1 MKVFAWVML
10 LVEIV
15 CTIFYVHSGL
25 TLDRELPW
33 LNGWMAGPIALL
45 FMTPISFIVP
55 RMIAGASL
63 SGGVPRQFR
72 GAPIGI
78 GRITG
83 IARTGLVVN
92 GRPQLDLRLEID
104 TQDGRTVAGM
114 ARQFVDVLDLPT
126 FQPGAVLPVHYLPDG
141 RATFAADALPHE
153 LQAAMDQIQLAK
165 GLVTPKQLH
174 IAQNGIEAQAVVLAM
189 APTGEVR
196 LDRSVVHLTLRVT
209 RPDGSMFDV
218 PQEKAVPS
226 NTIPQLQP
234 GSVVR
239 VKYLPYDESEV
250 VVIARFVP

>member
-33 LNGWMAGPIALL
+33 LNGWMAGPITLL
-45 FMTPISFIVP
+45 VVAPMLFKVAT
-55 RMIAGASL
+55 MINGVSL
-63 SGGVPRQFR
+63 SGGVHKQFR

-78 GRITG
+78 GRVVGVT
-83 IARTGLVVN
+83 RTGLAVN
-92 GRPQLDLRLEID
+92 DQPQLDIRLEID
-104 TQDGRTVAGM
+104 TPDGRTFLGT
-114 ARQFVDVLDLPT
+114 ARQFVDVVDMA
-126 FQPGAVLPVHYLPDG
+126 AVQIGSTLPVRYLPDG
-141 RATFAADALPHE
+141 RATIATDAPPHE

-218 PQEKAVPS
+218 SQEKAVPQS
-226 NTIPQLQP
+226 AIPQLQP
-234 GSVVR
+234 GSAVR
-239 VKYLPYDESEV
+239 AKYLPHDESEV
-250 VVIARFVP
+250 TVITRLVP